1 MKLDI
6 PIKDHFRESRVFS
19 NRLTITIISVTL
31 LCILLLV
38 RLVYLQIVSHTHYET
53 LSQKNRISSLPLPP
67 VRGLILDRNGVVLA
81 QNFPVYTLEIT
92 PELVEDM
99 ESLLNNIGQLITIGD
114 RDLKRFNKQRRRRPK
129 FEAQTLRTHLSD
141 AEAARIAVKRPFLP
155 GVELRAR
162 LQRHY
167 PLGALGIHALG
178 YVARISESDQRVI
191 DASLYRGTQYIG
203 KLGVEKSYET
213 TLLGKVGIEINEVN
227 AFGRK
232 LQEVEGRRVTPIA
245 GEHLYLNIDT
255 RLQALAEKALTNKRG
270 AVVAIEPATGAV
282 LTFVSMPT
290 YDPNQFV
297 SGIDQESYQ
306 SLLDDIN
313 KPLINRALNGQ
324 YAPGST
330 IKPFLGLA
338 GLALEKV
345 TTTSEISCKGW
356 FSLPGSKHRFR
367 DWKRYGHGTVNIKKA
382 ITESCDVFFYKL
394 ATRLGIKLMT
404 QALAPFGFGRK
415 TGIDLA
421 LESKGLLPTQE
432 WKDARNEPWYAGETV
447 VVGIGQG
454 PILVTPLQL
463 ATATA
468 MLANNGVRMQPM
480 LRFTSE
486 NPETHAIKRFSPKV
500 KARLPDFVLPHLSV
514 IHEAMINAVH
524 GKKGTGRRIGRDA
537 KYKIAGKTGTS
548 QLRQIKQNEYY
559 NKKLTPERFRDHALF
574 IAYAPAD
581 DPKIAVAVIVENGGH
596 GSSAAAPIARKL
608 MDEYLLG
615 GAS

>member
-19 NRLTITIISVTL
+19 SRLTITAVGIVI
-31 LCILLLV
+31 LCLLLLV
-38 RLVYLQIVSHTHYET
+38 RLVYLQVVSYGHYET
-53 LSQKNRISSLPLPP
+53 LSQKNRINSLPLPP

-92 PELVEDM
+92 PELVGDM
-99 ESLLNNIGQLITIGD
+99 ESLLNDIGRLIEIRT
-114 RDLKRFNKQRRRRPK
+114 RDLERFNKQRKRRPK
-129 FEAQTLRTHLSD
+129 FEPQILRTHLSD
-141 AEAARIAVKRPFLP
+141 GEAARIAVKRPFMP
-155 GVELRAR
+155 GVELQSR

-167 PLGALGIHALG
+167 PLGTLGIHTLG
-178 YVARISESDQRVI
+178 YVGRISENDQQTI
-191 DASLYRGTQYIG
+191 DTSRYRGTQYIG
-203 KLGVEKSYET
+203 KLGVEKSYESI
-213 TLLGKVGIEINEVN
+213 LLGRVGIERNEVN

-232 LQEVEGRRVTPIA
+232 LREVSRIA
-245 GEHLYLNIDT
+245 PVAGKNLYLNIDT
-255 RLQALAEKALTNKRG
+255 RLQALAEKALAEKRG
-270 AVVAIEPATGAV
+270 AVVAIEPASGAV
-282 LTFVSMPT
+282 LTFASMPA

-297 SGIDQESYQ
+297 NGIDQASYK
-306 SLLDDIN
+306 SLLDNID

-338 GLALEKV
+338 GLALGKV
-345 TTTSEISCKGW
+345 TTSTEINCKGW
-356 FSLPGSKHRFR
+356 FSLPGSRHRFR
-367 DWKRYGHGTVNIKKA
+367 DWKKTGHGITNLKKA
-382 ITESCDVFFYKL
+382 ITESCDVYFYEL
-394 ATRLGIKLMT
+394 ATKLGVELMA
-404 QALAPFGFGRK
+404 QALAPLGFGRK

-432 WKDARNEPWYAGETV
+432 WKDARNEPWYPGDTV
-447 VVGIGQG
+447 IIGIGQG
-454 PILVTPLQL
+454 AILATPLQL

-468 MLANNGVRMQPM
+468 MLANNGVRMQPI
-480 LRFTSE
+480 LRFASE
-486 NPETHAIKRFSPKV
+486 NPETHKINRFSPRV
-500 KARLPDFVLPHLSV
+500 KARLPDFVLSYLPA
-514 IHEAMINAVH
+514 IQEAMVNVVH
-524 GKKGTGRRIGRDA
+524 GEKGTGRRIGYNA

-548 QLRQIKQNEYY
+548 QVKGIKQNEVY

-615 GAS
+615 NTS

>member
-19 NRLTITIISVTL
+19 NRLTITIIGIAI
-31 LCILLLV
+31 LCLLLII
-38 RLVYLQIVSHTHYET
+38 RLVYLQVVSHTHYET
-53 LSQKNRISSLPLPP
+53 LSQKNRINSLPLPP

-81 QNFPVYTLEIT
+81 QNFPVYTLEII
-92 PELVEDM
+92 PELVDDM
-99 ESLLNNIGQLITIGD
+99 ESLLNNISKLITVSE
-114 RDLKRFNKQRRRRPK
+114 RDLEHFNKQIRRRPK
-129 FEAQTLRTHLSD
+129 FEPQTLRTHLSD
-141 AEAARIAVKRPFLP
+141 AEAAKIAVKRPFMA

-167 PLGALGIHALG
+167 PLGTLGIHALG

-191 DASLYRGTQYIG
+191 DTSLYRGTQHIG

-213 TLLGKVGIEINEVN
+213 SLLGNVGIERNEVN
-227 AFGRK
+227 AYGRK
-232 LQEVEGRRVTPIA
+232 LREVTREAPVA
-245 GEHLYLNIDT
+245 GENLYLNIDT
-255 RLQALAEKALTNKRG
+255 RLQALAEKALSNKRG

-282 LTFVSMPT
+282 LTFASMPI

-297 SGIDQESYQ
+297 NGIDIESYK
-306 SLLDDIN
+306 SLLDNPD

-338 GLALEKV
+338 GLVMGKT
-345 TTTSEISCKGW
+345 TTTSEINCRGW
-356 FSLPGSKHRFR
+356 YSLPGSRHRFR
-367 DWKRYGHGTVNIKKA
+367 DWKKSGHGTVNIKKA
-382 ITESCDVFFYKL
+382 ITESCDVFYYKL

-404 QALAPFGFGRK
+404 QTLAPFGFGHR

-463 ATATA
+463 ANATA
-468 MLANNGVRMQPM
+468 MLANKGIRMQPM
-480 LRFTSE
+480 LRFATE
-486 NPETHAIKRFSPKV
+486 NPESHKMNRFSPKV
-500 KARLPDFVLPHLSV
+500 KSRLPEFVLPHLSV
-514 IHEAMINAVH
+514 IHEAMINVVH
-524 GKKGTGRRIGRDA
+524 GKMGTGRRIGRDA
-537 KYKIAGKTGTS
+537 KYKIAGKTGTA
-548 QLRQIKQNEYY
+548 QVRGIKQNEVY

-574 IAYAPAD
+574 ISYAPAD

-615 GAS
+615 NAS